1 MDENLLVQL
10 RAQVAAQHV
19 VLQALIE
26 AHPDRMGPKK
36 QIEEIGS
43 HEHDLRITYSIEDSE
58 IELVRDLVQGYAMLA
73 KP

>member
-19 VLQALIE
+19 VLQALE